1 MIQIIDYGMG
11 NIIPVLKCFQKIDK
25 QVQIISEVD
34 EFNLKS
40 EILVLPGVGS
50 WDQGIKSLKD
60 KGFDE
65 LLTERDKSGNKIL
78 GICLGFQLFGAR
90 SQEGIFSGLGLIQ
103 EEVLPVS
110 MLWSKQLRTNN
121 GWSKCIKQNGSS
133 QIVNEFYFTHS
144 FGFDARSKN
153 LAIESADVLVIQE
166 SNIVAAIQKSNLVGL
181 QFHPERSHLRG
192 EKFLANLLATWSF

>member
-25 QVQIISEVD
+25 QVQIISDVD
-34 EFNLKS
+34 AFNLKS

-78 GICLGFQLFGAR
+78 GICLGFQLFGAK
-90 SQEGIFSGLGLIQ
+90 SQEGMFSGLGLIQ

-110 MLWSKQLRTNN
+110 KLWSKQLRTNN
-121 GWSKCIKQNGSS
+121 GWSKCIKQNCPS

-144 FGFDARSKN
+144 YGFDARSKN
-153 LAIESADVLVIQE
+153 LAIESADVLVVQE

>member
-25 QVQIISEVD
+25 PVEVITD
-34 EFNLKS
+34 VDRFNSKS

-50 WDQGIKSLKD
+50 WDQGIKSLRD
-60 KGFDE
+60 KGFDQ
-65 LLTERDKSGNKIL
+65 LLNERDKSGNKIL
-78 GICLGFQLFGAR
+78 GICLGFQLFGAK
-90 SQEGIFSGLGLIQ
+90 SQEGKFSGLGLIE

-110 MLWSKQLRTNN
+110 KLWNKKLKTNN
-121 GWSKCIKQNGSS
+121 GWSRCTRQNGSS
-133 QIVNEFYFTHS
+133 QIINQFYFTHS
-144 FGFDARSKN
+144 YAFDARSKN
-153 LAIESADVLVIQE
+153 SAIESADVLVVQE
-166 SNIVAAIQKSNLVGL
+166 SNIVAAIQKTHLVGL